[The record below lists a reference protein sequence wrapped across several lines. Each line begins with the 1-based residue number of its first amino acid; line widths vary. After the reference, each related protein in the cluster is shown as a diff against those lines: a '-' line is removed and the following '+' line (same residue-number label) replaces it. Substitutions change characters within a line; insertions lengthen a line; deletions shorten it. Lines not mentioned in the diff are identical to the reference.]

1 MKGQTAELA
10 VEGGTPVFSEPIG
23 QNLGVR
29 KVGAEEAEAVA
40 ALVRDGVRG
49 DPIGAFCKAFT
60 QAHGV
65 RHGVAV
71 DSGTAAVHVG
81 VVAAGVEPGDEVILP
96 AISDVGSVKGIL
108 AHNAIPIFADVDLH
122 TFNIDPADVEAKIT
136 DRTKAIVAVHL
147 YGQPAQMDELMD
159 IGRRHSIP
167 IIEDCAQAHFAEYRG
182 RRVGTIGD
190 VGVFSFITG
199 KHMTTITGGMVM
211 TDTDEFAERAALFAV
226 GRGEEEGTK
235 EGMFF
240 RTHVGL
246 GLNYRMNPL
255 GAAVGMVQLNKLDDI
270 VARRRETG
278 QMLDQ
283 LIHDIPGLSPP
294 HIIDEAK
301 HAYWLYAVRLEEGAF
316 TADIYTFARALKAE
330 GVACMPKWY
339 YLLYD
344 HPAFLNPEPPKHPEY
359 AFPRAVYDDRERYY
373 KGMCPNA
380 ERGLAA
386 HLVITWSEFY
396 TKEDVLGVER
406 ALRKVADAYR
416 A

>member
-1 MKGQTAELA
+1 MEGTPAQLA
-10 VEGGTPVFSEPIG
+10 INGGTPVFPESIG

-40 ALVRDGVRG
+40 ALISEGIRG
-49 DPIGAFCKAFT
+49 DPIGEFCKAFT
-60 QAHGV
+60 QAHGM

-108 AHNAIPIFADVDLH
+108 AHNAIPIFADVDLQ
-122 TFNIDPADVEAKIT
+122 TYNIDPADVESKIT

-147 YGQPAQMDELMD
+147 YGQPAPMDELMD
-159 IGRRHSIP
+159 IGRRHGLP
-167 IIEDCAQAHFAEYRG
+167 IIEDCAQAHFAEYKG
-182 RRVGTIGD
+182 RRVGSIGD
-190 VGVFSFITG
+190 VSVFSFITG

-211 TDTDEFAERAALFAV
+211 TNTDEYAERASLFAV

-235 EGMFF
+235 EGVFF

-283 LIHDIPGLSPP
+283 LIRDIPGLSPP
-294 HIIDEAK
+294 HIIDGAM
-301 HAYWLYAVRLEEGAF
+301 HAYWLY
-316 TADIYTFARALKAE
+316 
-330 GVACMPKWY
+330 
-339 YLLYD
+339 
-344 HPAFLNPEPPKHPEY
+344 
-359 AFPRAVYDDRERYY
+359 
-373 KGMCPNA
+373 
-380 ERGLAA
+380 
-386 HLVITWSEFY
+386 
-396 TKEDVLGVER
+396 
-406 ALRKVADAYR
+406 
-416 A
+416 

>member
-1 MKGQTAELA
+1 MKGTTEQLA
-10 VEGGTPVFSEPIG
+10 VDGGTPVFAEPIG
-23 QNLGVR
+23 QNLAVR
-29 KVGAEEAEAVA
+29 KVGAEEAESVA
-40 ALVRDGVRG
+40 ALIRGGISG
-49 DPIGAFCKAFT
+49 DPIDRFCEAFT
-60 QAHGV
+60 QAHEV
-65 RHGVAV
+65 RYGVAV

-122 TFNIDPADVEAKIT
+122 TYNIDPVDVESKIS
-136 DRTKAIVAVHL
+136 DRTKAIIAVHL
-147 YGQPAQMDELMD
+147 YGQPAPMDELMD
-159 IGRRHSIP
+159 IGRRHNVP
-167 IIEDCAQAHFAEYRG
+167 VIEDCAQAHFAEYKG

-211 TDTDEFAERAALFAV
+211 TNNDEYAKRAELFSI
-226 GRGEEEGTK
+226 GRGEEEGTR
-235 EGMFF
+235 EGVFF

-255 GAAVGMVQLNKLDDI
+255 GAAVGLVQLNKLDDI

-278 QMLDQ
+278 QMLDE
-283 LIHDIPGLSPP
+283 LIHGIPGLSPP
-294 HIIDEAK
+294 HIVDEAM
-301 HAYWLYAVRLEEGAF
+301 HAYWLYAVRMDEGAF
-316 TADIYTFARALKAE
+316 TADTYAFARALQAE
-330 GVACMPKWY
+330 GVSCMPKDY

-344 HPAFLNPEPPKHPEY
+344 HPAFLDPAPPRNPEY

-386 HLVITWSEFY
+386 HIVITWSEFY
-396 TKEDVLGVER
+396 TREDVLGVEK

>member
-1 MKGQTAELA
+1 MKGTPAQLA
-10 VEGGTPVFSEPIG
+10 INGGTPVFPESIG

-40 ALVRDGVRG
+40 ALISEGIRG
-49 DPIGAFCKAFT
+49 DPIGEFCEAFT
-60 QAHGV
+60 QAHGM

-108 AHNAIPIFADVDLH
+108 AHNAIPIFADVDLQ
-122 TFNIDPADVEAKIT
+122 TYNIDPADVESKIT

-147 YGQPAQMDELMD
+147 YGQPAPMDELMV
-159 IGRRHSIP
+159 IGKRHNIP
-167 IIEDCAQAHFAEYRG
+167 IIEDCAQAHFAEYKG
-182 RRVGTIGD
+182 RRVGSIGD

-211 TDTDEFAERAALFAV
+211 TNTDEYAERASLFAV

-255 GAAVGMVQLNKLDDI
+255 GAAVGMVQLKKLDDI
-270 VARRRETG
+270 VARRRESG

-283 LIHDIPGLSPP
+283 LIRDIPGLSPP
-294 HIIDEAK
+294 HIIDGAM
-301 HAYWLYAVRLEEGAF
+301 HAYWLYAVRMEEGAF
-316 TADIYTFARALKAE
+316 TADNYTFARALQAE
-330 GVACMPKWY
+330 GVACMPKHY

-344 HPAFLNPEPPKHPEY
+344 HPAFLNPETPKHPEY
-359 AFPRAVYDDRERYY
+359 AYPRAVYDDRERYY

-396 TKEDVLGVER
+396 TKEDVLGVEK

>member
-1 MKGQTAELA
+1 MKGTTAQLA
-10 VEGGTPVFSEPIG
+10 IDGGTPVFSEPIG

-29 KVGAEEAEAVA
+29 KVGAEEAEKVA
-40 ALVRDGVRG
+40 ELVRDGVRG

-60 QAHGV
+60 QEHDV

-122 TFNIDPADVEAKIT
+122 TYNIDPADVESKIT
-136 DRTKAIVAVHL
+136 DRTKAIIAVHL

-159 IGRRHSIP
+159 IGRRHNVP
-167 IIEDCAQAHFAEYRG
+167 IIEDCAQAHFAEYKG
-182 RRVGTIGD
+182 QKVGSIGD
-190 VGVFSFITG
+190 IGVFSFITG

-211 TDTDEFAERAALFAV
+211 TNNDAYAKRAELFSV

-235 EGMFF
+235 EGIFF

-255 GAAVGMVQLNKLDDI
+255 GAAVGLVQLDKLDDI

-278 QMLDQ
+278 QLLDQ
-283 LIHDIPGLSPP
+283 LIGDIPGLSPP

-301 HAYWLYAVRLEEGAF
+301 HAYWLYAVTMEEGAF
-316 TADIYTFARALKAE
+316 AVDTYAFARALQAE
-330 GVACMPKWY
+330 GVSCMPKDY

-344 HPAFLNPEPPKHPEY
+344 HPAFLNPEPPKNPEY

-386 HLVITWSEFY
+386 HIVITWSEFY
-396 TKEDVLGVER
+396 TQEDVYRIEE
-406 ALRKVADAYR
+406 ALRKVADSYR